1 MSDIL
6 YASIIIGCASFSQSV
21 AGVGFVMVATPFLLS
36 ILDVKD
42 TVLIT
47 FFLSLICQIIII
59 LRHWHKVHPQ
69 MFLNFV
75 IGSAIGAP
83 FGLWLFS
90 VASIYTLKFIVGI
103 SLLSISSFSLYK
115 IRENWKLMDSTA
127 TFRITKESPASW
139 SMSELRQ
146 GFSGRV
152 GVTQLFVGSVAG
164 FFGPSIGMPGIP
176 LTVYFSVVN
185 MDKEAA
191 RSTTLGFFIV
201 ICLITLLANYFTGN
215 ISPTVYRM
223 APLLVPAVLA
233 GMVIGNLVFPKIPQR
248 WFQLILNLIIFYS
261 SIKILSEYI

>member
-1 MSDIL
+1 
-6 YASIIIGCASFSQSV
+6 
-21 AGVGFVMVATPFLLS
+21 MVATPFLLA
-36 ILDVKD
+36 ILEVKD

-59 LRHWHKVHPQ
+59 MRHWRLVHPQ

-139 SMSELRQ
+139 SMSELRR
-146 GFSGRV
+146 GFSGRA
-152 GVTQLFVGSVAG
+152 GGTQLFVGSVAG

-176 LTVYFSVVN
+176 HSLF
-185 MDKEAA
+185 
-191 RSTTLGFFIV
+191 
-201 ICLITLLANYFTGN
+201 
-215 ISPTVYRM
+215 
-223 APLLVPAVLA
+223 
-233 GMVIGNLVFPKIPQR
+233 QR
-248 WFQLILNLIIFYS
+248 C
-261 SIKILSEYI
+261 